1 MGFLNEILGRPAEA
15 ERPYLLLVVGY
26 PAVGARVPAIERQ
39 PLEVISSW
47 V

>member
-1 MGFLNEILGRPAEA
+1 
-15 ERPYLLLVVGY
+15 VGH

-39 PLEVISSW
+39 PLDVISSW